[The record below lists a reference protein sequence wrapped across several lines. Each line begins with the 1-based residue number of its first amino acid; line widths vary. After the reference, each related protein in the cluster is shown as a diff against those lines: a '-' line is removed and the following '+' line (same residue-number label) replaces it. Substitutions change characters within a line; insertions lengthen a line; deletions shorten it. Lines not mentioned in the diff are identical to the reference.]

1 MIDRNT
7 DTRIVGPSSGSV
19 TWRKR
24 CHAVA
29 PSIEGRLAELL
40 GDLLE
45 AGEQEDH
52 VEAEVLPGDH
62 EEQAVEDDVGV
73 GEPLVDQ
80 TLGADRREA
89 LVEQPVGPQ
98 DLAPDD
104 AGDDLGQDVGGEEQR
119 AQQGPT
125 RAA

>member
-24 CHAVA
+24 CHDDRPVD
-29 PSIEGRLAELL
+29 EGGLAELL
-40 GDLLE
+40 GDLLQ

-52 VEAEVLPGDH
+52 VEAEVLPRDH
-62 EEQAVEDDVGV
+62 EEQAVENDVGI

-80 TLGADRREA
+80 PLGADR
-89 LVEQPVGPQ
+89 P
-98 DLAPDD
+98 
-104 AGDDLGQDVGGEEQR
+104 
-119 AQQGPT
+119 
-125 RAA
+125 